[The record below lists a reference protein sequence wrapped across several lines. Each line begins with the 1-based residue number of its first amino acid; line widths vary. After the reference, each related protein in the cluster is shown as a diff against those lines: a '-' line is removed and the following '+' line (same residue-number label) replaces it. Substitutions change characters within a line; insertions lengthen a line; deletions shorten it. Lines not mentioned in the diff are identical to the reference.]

1 MYTARNGLNL
11 QFFADA
17 GTLVNGTANYVN
29 AGTGETSSFTDSKTL
44 SPELK
49 AFYDTELLENA
60 RTELFYAQFAKRQ
73 PLPANHKGQVEW
85 RKWNTFDRAAK
96 LTEGVIPTGQKF
108 GVTTVTG
115 AVDQYGTY
123 TAITDKL
130 ELRAYDDVILGATE
144 EMGASAAETQEAL
157 IRDALYTNTSVL
169 YCDKITRATGA
180 VAATPAAQSGLVED
194 AT

>member
-1 MYTARNGLNL
+1 MHFDL
-11 QFFADA
+11 QCFAEA
-17 GTLVNGTANYVN
+17 GSLVNTTEGTVN
-29 AGTGETSSFTDSKTL
+29 AATGAAAPFDNAHTL

-73 PLPANHKGQVEW
+73 PLPANHKGTVEW
-85 RKWNTFDRAAK
+85 RKWNTFERAGK

-115 AVDQYGTY
+115 SVDQYGTY
-123 TAITDKL
+123 TSITDKL

-144 EMGASAAETQEAL
+144 EMGASAAETQEKLFSKQRESMTAKL
-157 IRDALYTNTSVL
+157 LFPL
-169 YCDKITRATGA
+169 
-180 VAATPAAQSGLVED
+180 
-194 AT
+194 